1 MQYKYS
7 EVTGALLPLEEINKR
22 GKQGLRLAVQI
33 PFSPDMRQWYHLF
46 EEIIDIPAEVV
57 EKIDAKHIQFKRK

>member
-22 GKQGLRLAVQI
+22 GKKGLKLAVQI

-46 EEIIDIPAEVV
+46 EEAIDIPAETT
-57 EKIDAKHIQFKRK
+57 EDKKMTNIQFKRK